1 MKIDLEVIPHESIS
15 NMPDEGGYFPFA
27 IDGPKKYIVECSLI
41 SEANPEKLI
50 TKWMQQINQFP
61 IFAMAEIYNDQ
72 RKELEQDC
80 ESLQVHYETIPP
92 EKKNDCFYK
101 VKIEN
106 HDQFSALFP
115 YFYGNG
121 SSNNL
126 VLWSLKHDVFSN
138 GKRKF
143 ANSRFDREKQTVIV
157 NMKTTSCVFWISYD
171 GSSIVAIS
179 NEDLF
184 SLMNNE

>member
-15 NMPDEGGYFPFA
+15 NSPDEGGYFPFA
-27 IDGPKKYIVECSLI
+27 IDGPKEYIVECSLI
-41 SEANPEKLI
+41 REANPEKLI

-61 IFAMAEIYNDQ
+61 IFVMAEIYHDQ

-80 ESLQVHYETIPP
+80 NFLQVHYETLIP
-92 EKKNDCFYK
+92 EKRNDCFYK
-101 VKIEN
+101 IKIEN
-106 HDQFSALFP
+106 SEQFSALFP

-126 VLWSLKHDVFSN
+126 VLWSLKHDVFSY

-143 ANSRFDREKQTVIV
+143 TNSFYDREKQTVIV
-157 NMKTTSCVFWISYD
+157 NMKSTSCVFWISYD

-179 NEDLF
+179 NT
-184 SLMNNE
+184 NIITR

>member
-1 MKIDLEVIPHESIS
+1 MNIELEIIPHESIS
-15 NMPDEGGYFPFA
+15 DAPDEGGYFPFA
-27 IDGPKKYIVECSLI
+27 VDGPKKYVVECSLI
-41 SEANPEKLI
+41 NEANPEKL
-50 TKWMQQINQFP
+50 TTQWMQQINQFP
-61 IFAMAEIYNDQ
+61 IFVMAEIYNDQ

-80 ESLQVHYETIPP
+80 ESLQVHYETITSK
-92 EKKNDCFYK
+92 KKNDCFYK
-101 VKIEN
+101 MKIEN
-106 HDQFSALFP
+106 HEQFSALFP

-126 VLWSLKHDVFSN
+126 VLWSLKHDVFSY

-143 ANSRFDREKQTVIV
+143 TNSRYDREKQTVIV
-157 NMKTTSCVFWISYD
+157 NMKSTSCVFWISYD

-179 NEDLF
+179 NEVMF